1 MQARKIADLE
11 VLRQE
16 NIKLKLEKAKHE
28 TNIAQLRSAVASLQ
42 QELKASNE
50 ENTRLGLSWAARLK
64 TQEDSSNLLIQ
75 RLSEQINAKATSF
88 EPSPSNA
95 AHQKMEEKVE
105 QGGFLLRKGI
115 TSKSKDTLLQKFGR
129 KKSDSPLQYITPTR
143 IETISQPTYCSKNT
157 ALSSFNH
164 SEQERIHPIDK
175 VNGAIDSSAFRS
187 LALLGNY
194 SILRD
199 TAFRQQD
206 TSPLSAD

>member
-1 MQARKIADLE
+1 M
-11 VLRQE
+11 
-16 NIKLKLEKAKHE
+16 KLKLEKAKNE
-28 TNIAQLRSAVASLQ
+28 VSFTQLRGTIASLQ
-42 QELKASNE
+42 QELKTSNE
-50 ENTRLGLSWAARLK
+50 ENTNLALTWAARLK
-64 TQEDSSNLLIQ
+64 EQENKSNLLIQ
-75 RLSEQINAKATSF
+75 SLLEQINTKASSI

-95 AHQKMEEKVE
+95 ALQKIEEKVDL
-105 QGGFLLRKGI
+105 GGIPLRKGR

-129 KKSDSPLQYITPTR
+129 KTSDSPLQYITPTR
-143 IETISQPTYCSKNT
+143 IDSISQPTYCSKNT

-164 SEQERIHPIDK
+164 SEQEKIHPIDK

-206 TSPLSAD
+206 SSPLSAD

>member
-1 MQARKIADLE
+1 M
-11 VLRQE
+11 
-16 NIKLKLEKAKHE
+16 KLKLEKAKNE
-28 TNIAQLRSAVASLQ
+28 VSFTQLRGTIASLQ
-42 QELKASNE
+42 QELKTSNE
-50 ENTRLGLSWAARLK
+50 ENTNLALTWAARLK
-64 TQEDSSNLLIQ
+64 EQENKSNLLIQ
-75 RLSEQINAKATSF
+75 SLLEQINTKASSI

-95 AHQKMEEKVE
+95 ALQKIEEKVDL
-105 QGGFLLRKGI
+105 GGIPLRKGR
-115 TSKSKDTLLQKFGR
+115 TSKSKDTLLQKIGR
-129 KKSDSPLQYITPTR
+129 KTSDSPLQYITPTR
-143 IETISQPTYCSKNT
+143 IDSISQPTYCSKNT

-164 SEQERIHPIDK
+164 SEQEKIHPIDK